1 MRLAAQERRREGN
14 EPQTTKVAHHAAY
27 PRHEGFEVE
36 IQDEDADAVGTSP
49 ESSEV
54 VEFGVMPAVSRL
66 QPSDVGLDGVGGA
79 AGGVSGGQGMEVEV
93 MRMRINQWLTGI
105 GLVILLAS
113 TMWTLFLIT
122 INVLAFF
129 ESYDITPWYELRS
142 TTSVSLA
149 ISVMGL
155 VLAGI
160 ASEIYKLRIEV
171 TDLSNQVVILV
182 EELLKRQAGKVGD
195 VLNGNVSGEANA

>member
-14 EPQTTKVAHHAAY
+14 EPQTTKVAHHTTY

-36 IQDEDADAVGTSP
+36 IKDEDADAVGASP

-93 MRMRINQWLTGI
+93 MEDTVLRTQVPQKAVYV
-105 GLVILLAS
+105 LVTEEVLGPEYVVNKSWCVMLLLVYLHRRLEHVYVDLGKGCPEIVEVPAGWQP
-113 TMWTLFLIT
+113 TDDACMA
-122 INVLAFF
+122 LAKSFV
-129 ESYDITPWYELRS
+129 E
-142 TTSVSLA
+142 
-149 ISVMGL
+149 
-155 VLAGI
+155 
-160 ASEIYKLRIEV
+160 KLKK
-171 TDLSNQVVILV
+171 D
-182 EELLKRQAGKVGD
+182 KK
-195 VLNGNVSGEANA
+195 

>member
-36 IQDEDADAVGTSP
+36 IQDADADAVGTSP

-66 QPSDVGLDGVGGA
+66 QPSDVGLDAVGGA

-93 MRMRINQWLTGI
+93 MWG
-105 GLVILLAS
+105 
-113 TMWTLFLIT
+113 
-122 INVLAFF
+122 
-129 ESYDITPWYELRS
+129 
-142 TTSVSLA
+142 
-149 ISVMGL
+149 
-155 VLAGI
+155 
-160 ASEIYKLRIEV
+160 
-171 TDLSNQVVILV
+171 
-182 EELLKRQAGKVGD
+182 AGKEG
-195 VLNGNVSGEANA
+195 LNAEGGREKCELI